1 MPVYVLLLPSAL
13 LFGAVQ
19 NRRLKFHVILLG
31 RIRPLWWQAAVK
43 KNSRVMCWK
52 YVSGA
57 NEAALLLYNS
67 RISKLWYNVN
77 DSIILMYIIYSF
89 IYTYMVRKI
98 IVIYICMISIVCG
111 DNLICS
117 TTVKILLKVNLFS
130 MKNSIFLKN
139 AICSEKSH

>member
-1 MPVYVLLLPSAL
+1 MCQCKYVLLLPSAL

-98 IVIYICMISIVCG
+98 IVINMY
-111 DNLICS
+111 D
-117 TTVKILLKVNLFS
+117 KYS
-130 MKNSIFLKN
+130 MW
-139 AICSEKSH
+139 

>member
-1 MPVYVLLLPSAL
+1 MYLLLLPSAL

-31 RIRPLWWQAAVK
+31 RIRPLCRQAAVK

-98 IVIYICMISIVCG
+98 IVINMY
-111 DNLICS
+111 D
-117 TTVKILLKVNLFS
+117 KYS
-130 MKNSIFLKN
+130 MW
-139 AICSEKSH
+139 